1 MGKVRLHC
9 LMKRFNVGLETI
21 VEYLRQNGEELP
33 APTPNTIVADRFCD
47 LLESHFSGQIE
58 SALSEVPVEDSRP
71 VVTRQDEFDARYI
84 ECMNEIV
91 ALESE
96 MRDMSSAC
104 STDARQKRE
113 RLNVMYAAR
122 ERMEKS
128 ERRFASFLNSHPEYR
143 HLAKEADDRRTESDR
158 LRDDRYETVKSLLS
172 SSDPVAGQSV
182 RFVATWSR
190 VVFHNGMLEIIYR
203 DLRIPVKCYGSRRE
217 FNSVVKTFMRDLPPI
232 EIDIAAGCVSV
243 VHRSTLDA
251 VMDLLS
257 FYDRLSQY
265 KAGDRSVVMHVRE
278 ICHLPKSL
286 CSSIY
291 GFSESDYLAYLL
303 ECQSEDFSPVPLFGG
318 KGMTPDGFLFTVRCG
333 SGYIVLWED
342 LDRDKNSG
350 KSTFV
355 FRTSDAEVTSLQ
367 QVLFDYACSSV
378 RGKRLGLRCRK
389 EKEFIGFD
397 YVSVKHDRL
406 NSWKERLLAIF
417 DSMAFHPASVPQG
430 YETFWQGMKDGVL
443 RKLREDARYADVC
456 CNDKGSIDAVF
467 CNHVKE
473 SYLIC
478 PSADRKDFVKEALL
492 AAIMRKQFNVMN
504 DAERIYVIGSRPLT
518 STQAGDMRIIRNLYG
533 VPLWYRWYDS
543 DNEVL
548 HLPYESME
556 E

>member
-1 MGKVRLHC
+1 
-9 LMKRFNVGLETI
+9 
-21 VEYLRQNGEELP
+21 
-33 APTPNTIVADRFCD
+33 
-47 LLESHFSGQIE
+47 
-58 SALSEVPVEDSRP
+58 
-71 VVTRQDEFDARYI
+71 
-84 ECMNEIV
+84 
-91 ALESE
+91 
-96 MRDMSSAC
+96 
-104 STDARQKRE
+104 
-113 RLNVMYAAR
+113 
-122 ERMEKS
+122 
-128 ERRFASFLNSHPEYR
+128 
-143 HLAKEADDRRTESDR
+143 
-158 LRDDRYETVKSLLS
+158 
-172 SSDPVAGQSV
+172 
-182 RFVATWSR
+182 
-190 VVFHNGMLEIIYR
+190 
-203 DLRIPVKCYGSRRE
+203 
-217 FNSVVKTFMRDLPPI
+217 
-232 EIDIAAGCVSV
+232 
-243 VHRSTLDA
+243 
-251 VMDLLS
+251 
-257 FYDRLSQY
+257 
-265 KAGDRSVVMHVRE
+265 
-278 ICHLPKSL
+278 
-286 CSSIY
+286 
-291 GFSESDYLAYLL
+291 
-303 ECQSEDFSPVPLFGG
+303 
-318 KGMTPDGFLFTVRCG
+318 MTPDGFLFTVRCG

-367 QVLFDYACSSV
+367 QVLFDYVCSSV

-389 EKEFIGFD
+389 GKEFIGFD

-417 DSMAFHPASVPQG
+417 DSMEFHYVSVPQG

-478 PSADRKDFVKEALL
+478 QSADSKDFVKEALL